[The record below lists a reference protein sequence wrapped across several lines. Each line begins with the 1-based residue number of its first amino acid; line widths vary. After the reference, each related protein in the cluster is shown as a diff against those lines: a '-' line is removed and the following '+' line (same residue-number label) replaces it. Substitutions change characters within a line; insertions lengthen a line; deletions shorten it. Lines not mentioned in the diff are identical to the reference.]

1 MTGTKQEPLLP
12 AGYEDLEPFVDYW
25 AGEDGQ
31 VRWDRRASADMA
43 KIKIFYDAMLPR
55 AKEALLYLNEL
66 DIGNLPGPETRLF
79 RLTLS
84 LAHAAMAIEVHGQP
98 RALHAPFPHSI
109 KLVKGPDI
117 FA

>member
-1 MTGTKQEPLLP
+1 MTKAKQEPLLP
-12 AGYEDLEPFVDYW
+12 PGYEELEPFVDYW

-31 VRWDRRASADMA
+31 TRWDRRASAEMDT
-43 KIKIFYDAMLPR
+43 IRTFYDAMLPR
-55 AKEALLYLNEL
+55 AKEALLYLNDL
-66 DIGNLPGPETRLF
+66 DIANLPGPEARLF

-109 KLVKGPDI
+109 RLVKGPDI